1 MLDEVT
7 RSKIRILSVDPG
19 STLAELIHLHDL
31 PTSYGG
37 QLEWKFE
44 DEPHLDDDA
53 KQTLGEMPKGPVV
66 FKNGNVVELVTT
78 QGGTT
83 DQLEH

>member
-1 MLDEVT
+1 LDEGT
-7 RSKIRILSVDPG
+7 RLKIRVLSKDPG
-19 STLAELIHLHDL
+19 SRLSEFIYLHDL
-31 PTSYGG
+31 PASYGG

-66 FKNGNVVELVTT
+66 FKNGNVVELATT
-78 QGGTT
+78 QGGAT